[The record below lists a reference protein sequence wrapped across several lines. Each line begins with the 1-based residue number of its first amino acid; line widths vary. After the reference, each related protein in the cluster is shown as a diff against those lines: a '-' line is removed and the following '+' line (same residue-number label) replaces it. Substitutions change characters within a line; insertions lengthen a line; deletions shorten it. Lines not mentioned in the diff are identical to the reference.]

1 VIAIIVLAA
10 IFFTEGMS
18 NVALVSILVPIAFA
32 VAIPLGGDPLEL
44 AIPLT
49 IAASCAFM
57 LPIATP
63 PNAIVFSS
71 NCITMQ
77 QMMRAGFLLN
87 ILAAAIIS
95 AYAYYIVPLI
105 F

>member
-1 VIAIIVLAA
+1 
-10 IFFTEGMS
+10 
-18 NVALVSILVPIAFA
+18 
-32 VAIPLGGDPLEL
+32 
-44 AIPLT
+44 
-49 IAASCAFM
+49 M

-77 QMMRAGFLLN
+77 EMMKAGFVMN
-87 ILAAAIIS
+87 ILVTLIIS
-95 AYAYYIVPLI
+95 VYAYYIVPLI